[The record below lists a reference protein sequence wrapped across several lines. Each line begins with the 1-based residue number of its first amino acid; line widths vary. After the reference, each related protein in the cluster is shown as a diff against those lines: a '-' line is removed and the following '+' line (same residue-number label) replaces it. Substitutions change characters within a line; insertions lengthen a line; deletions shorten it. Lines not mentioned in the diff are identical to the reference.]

1 MRGGLRDDCARGEKR
16 RQKLSRQRENVRGSR
31 ARRNRNWSVT
41 TDLRVESSY
50 VEDGRLHVL
59 VGLNEG
65 AAGEREVPRGGLLNT
80 DGWQM
85 RSPTGSRRLRDLT
98 AAYIDLREE
107 VLFNAEKQRSGDLE
121 GERGERLGEI
131 CSADFIKCAGEGK
144 PHFIKC
150 GFGEA
155 AEMAVELEVA

>member
-1 MRGGLRDDCARGEKR
+1 MEDLK
-16 RQKLSRQRENVRGSR
+16 
-31 ARRNRNWSVT
+31 ARRGWLET

-80 DGWQM
+80 DGWQKA
-85 RSPTGSRRLRDLT
+85 RLTSRLMLRDLT
-98 AAYIDLREE
+98 AASLGLRDE
-107 VLFNAEKQRSGDLE
+107 VLFNAEKRRSGDLE
-121 GERGERLGEI
+121 GESAARKGSS
-131 CSADFIKCAGEGK
+131 CSADFIKCAGDGK

-150 GFGEA
+150 GFGGGAFCGQIAMLE
-155 AEMAVELEVA
+155 EVAC

>member
-1 MRGGLRDDCARGEKR
+1 M
-16 RQKLSRQRENVRGSR
+16 SRQRENVRGSR
-31 ARRNRNWSVT
+31 ARREWSVT

-59 VGLNEG
+59 VGLNED
-65 AAGEREVPRGGLLNT
+65 AAGERDVPRGGLLNT
-80 DGWQM
+80 EGWQ
-85 RSPTGSRRLRDLT
+85 SCSANASLTSCSTASSIGLRD
-98 AAYIDLREE
+98 E
-107 VLFNAEKQRSGDLE
+107 VLFNAEKRRSGDLE
-121 GERGERLGEI
+121 GESAAKKGAS

-155 AEMAVELEVA
+155 AEMAVDLEVA